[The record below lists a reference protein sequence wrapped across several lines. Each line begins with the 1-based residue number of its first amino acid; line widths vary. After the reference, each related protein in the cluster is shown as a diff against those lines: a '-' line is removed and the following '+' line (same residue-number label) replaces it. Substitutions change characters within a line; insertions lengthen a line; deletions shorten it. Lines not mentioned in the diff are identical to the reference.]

1 MGFTGASRRGKAI
14 PIRLNVAYDKEKE
27 IILAGL
33 LTKNM
38 FCFVKKKESEV
49 KKKRIYMVSGVTKKK
64 VWSLSRVGRTGWS
77 LDKPAFKGQLG
88 QVPGG

>member
-1 MGFTGASRRGKAI
+1 MGFTGASRRGKAL
-14 PIRLNVAYDKEKE
+14 PIRLDMAYDKEKE

-49 KKKRIYMVSGVTKKK
+49 
-64 VWSLSRVGRTGWS
+64 
-77 LDKPAFKGQLG
+77 
-88 QVPGG
+88 